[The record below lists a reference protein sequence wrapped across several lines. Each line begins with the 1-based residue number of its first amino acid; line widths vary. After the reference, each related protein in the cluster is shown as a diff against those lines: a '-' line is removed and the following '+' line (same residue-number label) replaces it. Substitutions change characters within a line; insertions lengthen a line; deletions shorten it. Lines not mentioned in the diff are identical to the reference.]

1 MTNRMSLPRARILVV
16 AAIITGVGFG
26 AVGAHAL
33 STRETYGAIPAD
45 AMQPGGELDIAKVP
59 DYVSVIGPDGEIA
72 GYVSKVDLFDEG
84 PAPASPEEAAALGEV
99 VDSMPVYDRE
109 GSIIG
114 DWTDDKGFVAK
125 GTSGDMSK

>member
-45 AMQPGGELDIAKVP
+45 AMQPVGELDIAKVP
-59 DYVSVIGPDGEIA
+59 DYVSVIGPHGEIA
-72 GYVSKVDLFDEG
+72 GHVSEVELFDE
-84 PAPASPEEAAALGEV
+84 APAQPWIERNPEAPKGEV
-99 VDSMPVYDRE
+99 
-109 GSIIG
+109 
-114 DWTDDKGFVAK
+114 
-125 GTSGDMSK
+125 GTEKDFKSEVLGKHASGIHSAESAF